1 MIQGIRRLA
10 ILVIGG
16 CMLAMSV
23 WIAGTQA
30 DDRPARP
37 TGAKASRE
45 YLLKAAFLYN
55 FAKFTSWPTESISG
69 AGKPVRLCI
78 LGKDPFGAALES
90 IEGKNIQKRP
100 LVTIRIARVSDAGGC
115 HIIFIASSE
124 EERLRGILSGL
135 RELPILTIAEMSNFA
150 RAGGII
156 GLKTVEDRIRF
167 DINVDAA
174 NEANLKFSYKLLQL
188 ADIVSAETR

>member
-30 DDRPARP
+30 DDRPAP
-37 TGAKASRE
+37 TSSGATSRE

-55 FAKFTSWPTESISG
+55 FAKFTSWPTEAISG

-90 IEGKNIQKRP
+90 IEGKNIQQRP
-100 LVTIRIARVSDAGGC
+100 LVTIRIARVSDAEGC
-115 HIIFIASSE
+115 QIIFIGSSE
-124 EERLRGILSGL
+124 QERLRGILDYL

-150 RAGGII
+150 RVGGII

-174 NEANLKFSYKLLQL
+174 KEADLKFSYKLLQL
-188 ADIVSAETR
+188 ADIVSTETR

>member
-16 CMLAMSV
+16 CMLAMSI

-37 TGAKASRE
+37 TAATTSRE

-55 FAKFTSWPTESISG
+55 FAKFTSWPTEAISG

-90 IEGKNIQKRP
+90 IEGKNIQQRP
-100 LVTIRIARVSDAGGC
+100 LVTIRIARVSDAEEC
-115 HIIFIASSE
+115 HIIFIGSSE
-124 EERLRGILSGL
+124 QERLRGILDYL

-150 RAGGII
+150 RVGGII

-188 ADIVSAETR
+188 ADIVSAETK

>member
-37 TGAKASRE
+37 TSAKASRE

-55 FAKFTSWPTESISG
+55 FAKFTSWPTEAISG

-90 IEGKNIQKRP
+90 IEGKNIQQRP
-100 LVTIRIARVSDAGGC
+100 LVTIRIARVSDAEGC
-115 HIIFIASSE
+115 QIIFIASSE
-124 EERLRGILSGL
+124 EVRLRGILSGL

-150 RAGGII
+150 RVGGII

-174 NEANLKFSYKLLQL
+174 KEADLKFSYKLLQL
-188 ADIVSAETR
+188 ADIVSAETK

>member
-10 ILVIGG
+10 ILVIGA

-90 IEGKNIQKRP
+90 IEGKNIQQRP
-100 LVTIRIARVSDAGGC
+100 LVTIRIARVSDAEGC
-115 HIIFIASSE
+115 QIIFIASSE
-124 EERLRGILSGL
+124 EVRLRGILSGL

-150 RAGGII
+150 RVGGII

-174 NEANLKFSYKLLQL
+174 KEADLKFSYKLLQL
-188 ADIVSAETR
+188 ADIVSTETR

>member
-1 MIQGIRRLA
+1 MIQGIRRRA

-16 CMLAMSV
+16 CMLAMSI

-37 TGAKASRE
+37 TSAKASRE

-55 FAKFTSWPTESISG
+55 FAKFTSWPTEVISG

-90 IEGKNIQKRP
+90 IEGKNIQQRP
-100 LVTIRIARVSDAGGC
+100 LVTIRIARVSDAEEC
-115 HIIFIASSE
+115 QIIFIGSSE
-124 EERLRGILSGL
+124 QERLRGILDYL

-150 RAGGII
+150 RVGGII

-188 ADIVSAETR
+188 ADIVSAETK

>member
-1 MIQGIRRLA
+1 MIQGTRRLA

-55 FAKFTSWPTESISG
+55 FAKFTSWPTEVISG

-115 HIIFIASSE
+115 QIIFIASSE
-124 EERLRGILSGL
+124 EVRLRGILSGL

-188 ADIVSAETR
+188 ADIVSAKTR